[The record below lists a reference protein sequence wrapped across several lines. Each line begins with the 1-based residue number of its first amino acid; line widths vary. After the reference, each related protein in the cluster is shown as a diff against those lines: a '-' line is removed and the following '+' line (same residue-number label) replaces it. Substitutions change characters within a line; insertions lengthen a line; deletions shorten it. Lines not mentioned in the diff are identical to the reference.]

1 VIAFGWRQF
10 RGQALVG
17 AAGLV
22 VVGLVLVVT
31 GPHLVS
37 VYDSAVAACRESGGQ
52 SAACTDNPV
61 TITDRGLQYGVLAL
75 VLVVPALI
83 GMFWGAPLVAHEL
96 ETGTFRL
103 AWTQSVSRTR
113 WLLVKLGL
121 VGLASFV
128 VAGLLSL
135 MTTWWY
141 SPLDKANPD
150 RFGSGNF
157 AVHGFVPGGY
167 AVFAFTLGV
176 TAGLFLRRTLPAM
189 AATLAGFIA
198 ARFVVTDWVRA
209 HYMSP
214 VTLTQTLSDANT
226 GFQLNGPIGS
236 HATASVI
243 AEAPN
248 LPNAWVYGANIV
260 NDAGQSPTQ
269 AVMQQ
274 ACPNLGAAVPP
285 PPAFK
290 GGTGAVSLGSHAST
304 ARPPGG
310 IRDAFHQC
318 INTLSASYH
327 SVATYQPANRFWA
340 FQTIETALFVV
351 LALVLA
357 GVCTWWV
364 RHRIT

>member
-22 VVGLVLVVT
+22 VVGVVLAIT

-37 VYDSAVAACRESGGQ
+37 VYDAAVAACRESGGQ
-52 SAACTDNPV
+52 SAVCTNNPV
-61 TITDRGLQYGVLAL
+61 TITYRGLQYGVIAL

-83 GMFWGAPLVAHEL
+83 GMFWGSPLIAHEL

-121 VGLASFV
+121 VGLASFLA
-128 VAGLLSL
+128 AGLLSL
-135 MTTWWY
+135 MANWWG
-141 SPLDKANPD
+141 SPLDAASPD
-150 RFGSGNF
+150 RFGAGNF
-157 AVHGFVPGGY
+157 AVHGFVAGGY
-167 AVFAFTLGV
+167 ALFAFALGV
-176 TAGLFLRRTLPAM
+176 TAGLILRRTLPAM
-189 AATLAGFIA
+189 AVALAGFIA

-214 VTLTQTLSDANT
+214 VTFTQKLSATNT

-236 HATASVI
+236 HATASVL
-243 AEAPN
+243 AEAPH
-248 LPNAWVYGANIV
+248 LPNAWVYGANIT
-260 NDAGQSPTQ
+260 NAAGQSPTT
-269 AVMQQ
+269 AVMQR
-274 ACPNLGAAVPP
+274 ACPNLGAGAPP
-285 PPAFK
+285 PNLFKK
-290 GGTGAVSLGSHAST
+290 GGAGALGSHST
-304 ARPPGG
+304 AARATGG
-310 IRDAFHQC
+310 IQDAFTHC
-318 INTLSASYH
+318 INTLSANYH
-327 SVATYQPANRFWA
+327 AVVTYQPANRFWT

-351 LALVLA
+351 LGLVLA

>member
-22 VVGLVLVVT
+22 VVGVVLAIT

-52 SAACTDNPV
+52 SAACTANPV
-61 TITDRGLQYGVLAL
+61 TITYRGLQDGVIAL

-83 GMFWGAPLVAHEL
+83 GMFWGAPLIAHEL

-121 VGLASFV
+121 VGVASFL

-135 MTTWWY
+135 MANWWS
-141 SPLDKANPD
+141 SPLDSARAD
-150 RFGSGNF
+150 RFGGGNF
-157 AVHGFVPGGY
+157 GVHGFVAGGY
-167 AVFAFTLGV
+167 ALFAFTLGV
-176 TAGLFLRRTLPAM
+176 TVGLILRRTLPAM
-189 AATLAGFIA
+189 AVTLAGFIA

-214 VTLTQTLSDANT
+214 VTLAQKLSPKNT

-236 HATASVI
+236 HATASVV
-243 AEAPN
+243 AEAPG

-260 NDAGQSPTQ
+260 NNAGQSPTT

-274 ACPNLGAAVPP
+274 ACPNLGAAPP
-285 PPAFK
+285 PQLFK
-290 GGTGAVSLGSHAST
+290 GGGTGGGVLGSHASA
-304 ARPPGG
+304 ARATGG
-310 IRDAFHQC
+310 IQDAFNHC
-318 INTLSASYH
+318 ISALSANYH
-327 SVATYQPANRFWA
+327 ALVTYQPANRFWT
-340 FQTIETALFVV
+340 FQAIETALFVV
-351 LALVLA
+351 LGLALA
-357 GVCTWWV
+357 GVCAWWV